1 MNKRKLIIIITSR
14 ITPPHHRFLQGLI
27 NGAYNSGCDTAVFSV
42 FSENNEES
50 SHQTGEEYI
59 YDLINF
65 ERADGIFFDDSSFW
79 CERMLKKTA
88 DIIKKKSTSP
98 VLCLNSD
105 TATQYGFYNLKI
117 SDKTCFSETVSH
129 LIEKHNLCDIICLTG
144 TKGTFEAEERLRGYL
159 DIMKKH
165 NLPVPSEN
173 IRYGDFWNEAAKK
186 LASDIYSGKIH
197 KPEAIACASDTMA
210 TALINALLEKKIR
223 VPEDIAVTGFDASDS
238 AFLSTPSLTTYSPP
252 EYQYGLSCTK
262 KLLDLIFKRDSY
274 TPTSP
279 FKGDLITNCS
289 CGCSEHNY
297 KSIENIR
304 EKILSLKEA
313 EEKADFGNI
322 SEQLLSSSDINELEI
337 ALDRLT
343 YLIDG
348 YDRYFLC
355 LNEEVFSHE
364 RSGHS
369 PFSPQMLIALEK
381 AEYIRVSRNI
391 SFKSAN
397 MLPALLEKRSTPDVF
412 FFTPVHFGKKC
423 YGFSAVSFK
432 DKSSFPNSIYR
443 ELNHNISNALHFLE
457 VRSVISGQGSNS
469 NINIPQ
475 SQNIPIAPHWFFELI
490 SLMSKKENF
499 TAGLPRML
507 EAAHMSQEH
516 LTRVFKKYT
525 GITPTQYINDLRLEY
540 AATLIID
547 KGTEISDACFLSG
560 FNNISHFYH
569 QFKRKYGC
577 SPKQYL
583 AKMQK

>member
-14 ITPPHHRFLQGLI
+14 ITTSHQRFLQGLI
-27 NGAYNSGCDTAVFSV
+27 NGTYEADCDTAVFSV

-65 ERADGIFFDDSSFW
+65 EKADGIFFDDSSFW
-79 CERMLKKTA
+79 CERMLKKAA
-88 DIIKKKSTSP
+88 DTIKEKCSVP

-105 TATQYGFYNLKI
+105 IAEQYGFYNLKL
-117 SDKTCFSETVSH
+117 SDKSCFSELITH
-129 LIEKHNLCDIICLTG
+129 LIEKHKLNDIICLTG
-144 TKGTFEAEERLRGYL
+144 TKGTFEAEERLKGFL
-159 DIMKKH
+159 DAMKQH
-165 NLPVPSEN
+165 NISVPDEN
-173 IRYGDFWNEAAKK
+173 IRYGDFWTESAKK

-197 KPEAIACASDTMA
+197 KPQAVACASDTMA
-210 TALINALLEKKIR
+210 AALISALLEKKIR
-223 VPEDIAVTGFDASDS
+223 VPEDIAVTGFDASDN
-238 AFLSTPSLTTYSPP
+238 AFLNTPAITTYSPP
-252 EYQYGLSCTK
+252 EYHHGLLCIK
-262 KLLDLIFKRDSY
+262 KLLDLILSRDSF
-274 TPTSP
+274 TAPLAL
-279 FKGDLITNCS
+279 KGSLITGDS
-289 CGCSEHNY
+289 CGCSSQNFESL
-297 KSIENIR
+297 KNI
-304 EKILSLKEA
+304 KQKLLSLEKNK
-313 EEKADFGNI
+313 EKADLGNI
-322 SEQLLSSSDINELEI
+322 SEQLLDVSNINELEI

-355 LNEEVFSHE
+355 LNEDLFSHE
-364 RSGHS
+364 RSSHS
-369 PFSPQMLIALEK
+369 PFSSHMLIALEK
-381 AEYIRVSRNI
+381 TEYIKVSRNI
-391 SFKSAN
+391 SFESVN
-397 MLPALLEKRSTPDVF
+397 MLPALLEKRNAPDVF
-412 FFTPVHFGKKC
+412 FFTPIHFGKKC

-432 DKSSFPNSIYR
+432 DKSAFPDTVFRDWNR
-443 ELNHNISNALHFLE
+443 NISNALHFLE
-457 VRSVISGQGSNS
+457 IRSDLSQQENS
-469 NINIPQ
+469 INMNIAQ
-475 SQNIPIAPHWFFELI
+475 SENIPIAPHWFFELT
-490 SLMSKKENF
+490 SFMSKKENF

-507 EAAHMSQEH
+507 ESAHMSQEH